1 MKRLA
6 TVLTV
11 AAAGTFGAVTLAEP
25 TTDRTIPDAFGSP
38 AEALYVDDVW
48 VDAERVFDKVDVNR
62 DGVIDVDEYAA
73 QAVVYAGLARF
84 NGVVAVDGRQT
95 VHVGLPVSARSEQS
109 ELGVAERTAIDAVA
123 RGDYYALTAERGPIT
138 PRNWVTLQIER
149 FADADRNEDGQ
160 LTGRELTAYAMQVA
174 RYEVTSEG

>member
-1 MKRLA
+1 MKRIA
-6 TVLTV
+6 AILTV
-11 AAAGTFGAVTLAEP
+11 AGAGTFGAVTLAEP
-25 TTDRTIPDAFGSP
+25 TTDRSIADAFGSP

-73 QAVVYAGLARF
+73 QAVVYAGLARL
-84 NGVVAVDGRQT
+84 NGLIAVDGRQT
-95 VHVGLPVSARSEQS
+95 VHVGLPHGDRND
-109 ELGVAERTAIDAVA
+109 LGTAERTAIDAVA
-123 RGDYYALTAERGPIT
+123 RNDFYALTAERGPIT

>member
-6 TVLTV
+6 TILTV

-25 TTDRTIPDAFGSP
+25 TTERGVADAFGSP

-62 DGVIDVDEYAA
+62 DGLIDVDEYAA

-84 NGVVAVDGRQT
+84 NGLIAVDGRQT
-95 VHVGLPVSARSEQS
+95 VHVGLPRTDRSD
-109 ELGVAERTAIDAVA
+109 LGLGERTAIDAVA
-123 RGDYYALTAERGPIT
+123 RNDYYALTAERGPIT

-160 LTGRELTAYAMQVA
+160 LTGRELTAYAMRVA

>member
-1 MKRLA
+1 MKRTA
-6 TVLTV
+6 TILTV
-11 AAAGTFGAVTLAEP
+11 AAAATFGAATLAEP
-25 TTDRTIPDAFGSP
+25 TEQRAVPDAFGSP
-38 AEALYVDDVW
+38 ASALYVDDVW

-84 NGVVAVDGRQT
+84 NGLVAVDGRQT
-95 VHVGLPVSARSEQS
+95 VHVGLPAADRT
-109 ELGVAERTAIDAVA
+109 ELGMAERTAIDAVA
-123 RGDYYALTAERGPIT
+123 RNDYYALVAERGAIT

-174 RYEVTSEG
+174 RYQVTSEG